1 MANEA
6 KCPFSAKT
14 SFGGRANRDWWPSQ
28 LNLQALHRNHPA
40 GDPMG
45 ESFDY
50 AEEFKSLDLAA
61 VKKDIAQVMTNSQD
75 WWPADFGHYGPLLIR
90 MAWHAAGTYR
100 IHDGRGGAG
109 SGQLRFAPLASWPDN
124 ANLDKAKRLLWPVKR
139 KYGKKLSWAD
149 MMVLTG
155 NVALESMGLKTF
167 GFGGGR
173 ADVWEPEHVNWGSEA
188 TWLGDERYSGDRQLA
203 NPFGA
208 VQMGLIYVNPEGP
221 NGNPD
226 PVAAARDI
234 RETFRRMAMN
244 DEETVAL
251 IAGGHTFGKTHGA
264 APADK
269 YCGPEPEGGNL
280 EEQGFGWNSCYETGR
295 GEHTTTSGLEVT
307 WTTTPTKWSNDFFK
321 HLFEYDWELTTSP
334 AGAKQWKPKNGAGEG
349 TVPHAHDKSK
359 KIAPGMLTTDL
370 SLRFDPAYEKI
381 ARRFYENPQAF
392 ADAFAKAWFKLTHR
406 DMGPISR
413 YLGPEVPKEPQIW
426 QDPVPPVT
434 HELIGAKDIADL
446 KAKILASGQSL
457 SISTLVSTAWASAS
471 TFRGTDK
478 RGGANGARI
487 RLAPQK
493 DWAVN
498 NPPQLAKV
506 LNTLETIQKEFN
518 DAQKGGKKKVS
529 LADLIV
535 LGGCAAVEEA
545 ARSAGFNVQ
554 VPFTPG
560 RTDASQEQTDVESFA
575 VLEPDADGFR
585 DYIGE
590 GHEVPAEHL
599 LIERA
604 FRLTLSAPEMTVLVG
619 GLRVLGV
626 NSGQGNVGKFTN
638 RPGALTNDFFVN
650 LLDMDTEW
658 KPTSDAA
665 EMFEGTSR
673 STGKP
678 KGTATRVDLV
688 FGSNS
693 ELRALAE
700 VYGADDSKEKFVK
713 DFVAAWNKVMN
724 LDRFDI
730 KQAEES
736 PVAAVA

>member
-1 MANEA
+1 MSNESQ
-6 KCPFSAKT
+6 CPFSAAT
-14 SFGGRANRDWWPSQ
+14 HSGRSNRDWWPNQ
-28 LNLQALHRNHPA
+28 LNLNALHTNHPA

-45 ESFDY
+45 AQFNY
-50 AEEFKSLDLAA
+50 AEEFKSLDLKAL
-61 VKKDIAQVMTNSQD
+61 KKDIEAVMTNSQD
-75 WWPADFGHYGPLLIR
+75 WWPADFGHYGPLFIR

-109 SGQLRFAPLASWPDN
+109 SGQLRFAPLGSWPDN
-124 ANLDKAKRLLWPVKR
+124 ANLDKARRLLWPIKQ
-139 KYGKKLSWAD
+139 KYGRKISWAD
-149 MMVLTG
+149 LMVLTG
-155 NVALESMGLKTF
+155 NVALESMGFKTF
-167 GFGGGR
+167 GFAGGR
-173 ADVWEPEHVNWGSEA
+173 EDVWEPEHVNWGSEA

-226 PVAAARDI
+226 PVRAARDI

-269 YCGPEPEGGNL
+269 YVGREPEGGNL
-280 EEQGFGWNSCYETGR
+280 EEQGFGWKGSYETGK
-295 GEHTTTSGLEVT
+295 GAHAITSGLEVT
-307 WTTTPTKWSNDFFK
+307 WTTTPTKWGNDFFK
-321 HLFEYDWELTTSP
+321 HLFEYEWELTTSP

-349 TVPHAHDKSK
+349 TVPAAHDPSK
-359 KIAPGMLTTDL
+359 KIAPSMLTTDL
-370 SLRFDPAYEKI
+370 SLKVDPAYEKI
-381 ARRFYENPQAF
+381 ARRFYQNPREF

-406 DMGPISR
+406 DMGPVSR
-413 YLGPEVPKEPQIW
+413 YLGPEVPKGPQLW

-434 HELIGAKDIADL
+434 HALIDAGDVTAL
-446 KAKILASGQSL
+446 QSKILASGL
-457 SISTLVSTAWASAS
+457 SISQLVSTAWASAS
-471 TFRGTDK
+471 SFRGTDK

-498 NPPQLAKV
+498 NPPELAKV
-506 LNTLETIQKEFN
+506 LSTLEGIQKAFN
-518 DAQKGGKKKVS
+518 DSQSGGKNVS

-535 LGGCAAVEEA
+535 LGGCAAVERA
-545 ARSAGFNVQ
+545 AKDAGYDVQ

-560 RTDASQEQTDVESFA
+560 RTDATQNQTDVESFA

-585 DYIGE
+585 NFLGR
-590 GHEVPAEHL
+590 GHDVPAEHL

-604 FRLTLSAPEMTVLVG
+604 FRLTLSAPEMTVLLG
-619 GLRVLGV
+619 GLRALNANTSQSHIGVLT
-626 NSGQGNVGKFTN
+626 K
-638 RPGALTNDFFVN
+638 RPGTLTNDFFVN
-650 LLDMDTEW
+650 LLDMSTEW
-658 KPTSDAA
+658 VPTSGAA
-665 EMFEGTSR
+665 ETF
-673 STGKP
+673 TGRGRA
-678 KGTATRVDLV
+678 KGDARWTASRVDLV

-693 ELRALAE
+693 ELRALSE
-700 VYGADDSKEKFVK
+700 VYACDDAKEKFVR

-724 LDRFDI
+724 LDRFD
-730 KQAEES
+730 
-736 PVAAVA
+736 VAAGAPARTLALA